1 MYARKNMS
9 QSLHNLITP
18 PATTAM
24 LMPLY
29 YSRYELDR
37 PNDQDQMW
45 IDYLTHYPF
54 DYLNNELTNWMKWLL
69 CCKLTNLFLFSWI
82 IHSRLNLIIINRKHA
97 ILFNTSGTALGET
110 EIRRG
115 VWGSIS

>member
-54 DYLNNELTNWMKWLL
+54 DYLNNELTN
-69 CCKLTNLFLFSWI
+69 
-82 IHSRLNLIIINRKHA
+82 
-97 ILFNTSGTALGET
+97 
-110 EIRRG
+110 
-115 VWGSIS
+115 